1 MGTSDPSNLQKRLN
15 ILKFRWKNACNQY
28 ISAYPDYAINPQN
41 NTRLPRAY
49 QTVVKTLQDMRL
61 FNAKINGTVSALN
74 NYLEP
79 QSTNIRNLKNLYNS
93 SKSRLTS
100 ELGSNNASP
109 TLKKDK
115 YNANS
120 ESYIFTSYY
129 IIALLSITYFIYK
142 QNNTYFTTILI
153 TLSIALIVCN
163 VYYWRYVFNK

>member
-15 ILKFRWKNACNQY
+15 IFRWKNACNQY

-79 QSTNIRNLKNLYNS
+79 QW
-93 SKSRLTS
+93 
-100 ELGSNNASP
+100 
-109 TLKKDK
+109 
-115 YNANS
+115 
-120 ESYIFTSYY
+120 
-129 IIALLSITYFIYK
+129 
-142 QNNTYFTTILI
+142 
-153 TLSIALIVCN
+153 ALIMP
-163 VYYWRYVFNK
+163 RLL